1 MIHFRSITTK
11 LLVLII
17 GCYVLS
23 LLCILLI
30 ADRQLNQILDK
41 SQSEIYG
48 EKLELIWIEL
58 DRSESRLQKTGLVEA
73 YVDDFKNSV
82 LTQLS
87 GAYYND
93 DEMSVYPF
101 IVDKNF
107 TVLLHPTLPEGSD
120 FLSQYDWF
128 SIMPSQD
135 QGQFMTN
142 FMGVDSWYIYREF
155 APWDWFVYYTVPVSE
170 KYRDGRSFISMLIV
184 IMLFF
189 TVLFLPFLTIMLLN
203 FTKPVVMLTNISQK
217 MAEGDLSHKFTITS
231 RDELGVLAQSFEHMQ
246 SSIKQKI
253 EDLHY
258 EIHKRKKI
266 EGELQ
271 KARNYIVSVIESM
284 PSVLIG
290 IDTEG
295 IVTQW
300 NSRAVELTQIPSSS
314 AIGKPLDQIFP
325 FPDIDLLRIQSGIQ
339 KSVVQ
344 YYPQQVRSDG
354 DMINYDDITIYP
366 LKNLDEEG
374 AVIRIDDV
382 TDKTIM
388 EEQLIQAQKMDAIG
402 QLAGGIAHDFN
413 NMLAGITGAASLLQL
428 MMEPDDKGAKYL
440 NLILD
445 AAGKAAD
452 LTSKLLAFGRKDSL
466 SSIYVDLHEIIK
478 GTVALLERTLDKKT
492 VIRCEYKADKPVFS
506 GDYSAIQNTLMNLAI
521 NASHAMEDGGTLTV
535 STRNLFLDEYYCKV
549 SPFDLLPGKY
559 IELDV
564 ADTGIGIP
572 HDSLGK
578 IFEPFYTT
586 KEHGSGTGL
595 GLASVY
601 GVMQNHKGE
610 VRVESEIGKGT
621 VFHLYLPCSE
631 ENIKVQPSK
640 EPALKKGSG
649 TILLIDDEE
658 IIRLTVEPLLVKLG
672 YNVLLAGDG
681 VEGLELFKK
690 EQNRISIVISDMVMP
705 RMNGKELF
713 YKIREINGNCPFV
726 ISSGYTKD
734 ENLNEMRAD
743 GLTGFIQKP
752 FLTDELGELLD
763 SILH

>member
-1 MIHFRSITTK
+1 VIHFRSITTK
-11 LLVLII
+11 LLFLIL
-17 GCYVLS
+17 GTYVLS
-23 LLCILLI
+23 LLSILLI
-30 ADRQLNQILDK
+30 ADRQLNKILDK
-41 SQSEIYG
+41 SQTEIFH
-48 EKLELIWIEL
+48 EKLEHIWIEL

-87 GAYYND
+87 EAYYSE
-93 DEMSVYPF
+93 DEMNVYPF

-107 TVLLHPTLPEGSD
+107 IAVLHPTIPEGSD
-120 FLSQYDWF
+120 LFSQYDWP
-128 SIMPSQD
+128 SLMPSPD
-135 QGQFMTN
+135 KGQFTTN
-142 FMGVDSWYIYREF
+142 FMGVDKWYIYQEF
-155 APWDWFVYYTVPVSE
+155 APWDWLVCYSVPVSE
-170 KYRDGRSFISMLIV
+170 KYRDGRSFISMLMV
-184 IMLFF
+184 LMLVF
-189 TVLFLPFLTIMLLN
+189 TALFLPILTLLLIN
-203 FTKPVVMLTNISQK
+203 IIKPVVMLTEISQK
-217 MAEGDLSHKFTITS
+217 MAEGELNHHISISS
-231 RDELGVLAQSFEHMQ
+231 RDEIGVLARSFEHLQ
-246 SSIKQKI
+246 SSIKQKM

-258 EIHKRKKI
+258 EIRERKKI

-290 IDTEG
+290 IDIEG

-300 NSRAVELTQIPSSS
+300 NSRAVELTQIPFSS

-325 FPDIDLLRIQSGIQ
+325 FPDIDLFSIQSAIQ
-339 KSVVQ
+339 KGVVQ

-354 DMINYDDITIYP
+354 DMINYDDITIFP

-388 EEQLIQAQKMDAIG
+388 EEQLVQAQKMDAIG

-428 MMEPDDKGAKYL
+428 MMEPDDKSAKYL
-440 NLILD
+440 KLILD
-445 AAGKAAD
+445 ASGKAAD
-452 LTSKLLAFGRKDSL
+452 LTSKLLAFGRKESL
-466 SSIYVDLHEIIK
+466 SSIYVDLHEIIN

-492 VIRCEYKADKPVFS
+492 VIRCECKADKPIFS

-521 NASHAMEDGGTLTV
+521 NASHAMKDGGTLTV
-535 STRNLFLDEYYCKV
+535 STRNLFLDEHYCKV
-549 SPFDLLPGKY
+549 SPFNLMPGEY
-559 IELDV
+559 IALDV

-601 GVMQNHKGE
+601 GAIQNHKGE
-610 VRVESEIGKGT
+610 IRVDSEIGKGT
-621 VFHLYLPCSE
+621 VFHLYLPCTE
-631 ENIKVQPSK
+631 QKIKAQPAK
-640 EPALKKGSG
+640 ESVLKKGSG

-658 IIRLTVEPLLVKLG
+658 IIRLTAEPLLKKLG
-672 YNVLLAGDG
+672 YKVLLAGDG
-681 VEGLELFKK
+681 VEGLELFKE
-690 EQNRISIVISDMVMP
+690 EQNSISIVISDMIMP

-713 YKIREINGNCPFV
+713 YKIKEIKGDCPFI

-743 GLTGFIQKP
+743 GLSGFIQKP